1 MNTAAHTAHTLQEG
15 RATRRRPTAAPYWL
29 LALLAVA
36 GIAAAITWA
45 TFRTLDTIGRVDDF
59 ARTAIPGTAVAHL
72 AEHGTLVVYFE
83 GNGKPTPAEL
93 GLTVSGPDGARIPV
107 QQYEQ
112 ELQYDAPQGLGVASA
127 VASFQAANPGRYLV
141 SATETPQHG
150 ARLAVGEDVGRGLI
164 SALVWPGVLAL
175 AVVVSSALAVQT
187 NRRKDRMLTGRSEK

>member
-1 MNTAAHTAHTLQEG
+1 MNTAAHTAHTLQGG
-15 RATRRRPTAAPYWL
+15 RAMRRRPTAAPYWL
-29 LALLAVA
+29 VALLAVA

-59 ARTAIPGTAVAHL
+59 ARTAIPGNVVAHL

-83 GNGKPTPAEL
+83 GDGKPTPAEL
-93 GLTVSGPDGARIPV
+93 GLTVSGPDGARISV

-127 VASFQAANPGRYLV
+127 VASFEATSSGRYLV
-141 SATETPQHG
+141 SATETPQRG

-164 SALVWPGVLAL
+164 SALLWPGVLAL
-175 AVVVSSALAVQT
+175 AVVVVSSALAVQT
-187 NRRKDRMLTGRSEK
+187 NRRNDRN